1 VLVQDGFVSNKN
13 KTRELR
19 VSQFFSNPTASEIT
33 GLAFST
39 GL

>member
-13 KTRELR
+13 KTSELR
-19 VSQFFSNPTASEIT
+19 VSQFFSSRASEIT

>member
-13 KTRELR
+13 KTSELR
-19 VSQFFSNPTASEIT
+19 ISQFFSSGASEIT